1 MGQGENVTARAC
13 GIRDR
18 HLQLDYFTL
27 KRILYGLEVHV
38 SEHNVVGTK
47 PNPEPPPKKRCG
59 LRWFWSNWVFSWLEG
74 LKEIIKVVD
83 RIGLT
88 T

>member
-18 HLQLDYFTL
+18 HRQLDYFTL

-47 PNPEPPPKKRCG
+47 PNPEPPPKKG
-59 LRWFWSNWVFSWLEG
+59 
-74 LKEIIKVVD
+74 VVLD
-83 RIGLT
+83 GFGRIGFVLGWKG
-88 T
+88 